1 MDKGLKLYL
10 KLFASTFLL
19 SAFTFGGGYVI
30 ISLMRKK
37 FVDQYQWIEE
47 KEMLDL
53 TAIAQSS
60 PGPIAV
66 NASILIGYRMAGVP
80 GALLT
85 VFGTVL
91 PPLIILSVISV
102 AYTAFRDSTMVKFV
116 LRGMQAGVAAVII
129 DVVINM
135 IKGIAKEKRIL
146 PILLMLAAF
155 AATYFFDVSVI
166 IIILVSGIIGVA
178 MMHITEA
185 KKKGGKL

>member
-1 MDKGLKLYL
+1 LEKGLKLYF
-10 KLFASTFLL
+10 KLFASTFVL

-37 FVDQYQWIEE
+37 FVDRYQWIDEN
-47 KEMLDL
+47 EMLDI

-80 GALLT
+80 GALIT

-91 PPLIILSVISV
+91 PPFIILSVISV
-102 AYTAFRDSTMVKFV
+102 AYTAFRDSVLV
-116 LRGMQAGVAAVII
+116 GYALRGMQAGVAAVII

-135 IKGIAKEKRIL
+135 VKEIAKKKRIL
-146 PILLMLAAF
+146 PILLMLAVF
-155 AATYFFDVSVI
+155 VAAYFFDVSVI
-166 IIILVSGIIGVA
+166 IIILISGILGIVI
-178 MMHITEA
+178 MQINH
-185 KKKGGKL
+185 KKGGDSQ